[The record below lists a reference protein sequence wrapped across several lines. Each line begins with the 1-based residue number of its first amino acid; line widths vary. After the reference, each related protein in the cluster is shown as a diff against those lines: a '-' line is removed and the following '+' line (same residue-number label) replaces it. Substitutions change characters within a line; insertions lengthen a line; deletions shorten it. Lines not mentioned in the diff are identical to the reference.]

1 MWSLS
6 LRQGTTMDT
15 AGAALSLAI
24 IFNSSLA
31 LFAALRDE
39 FPIFSYRP
47 KTWASIRHRQLKLIL
62 MKEISCTETV

>member
-31 LFAALRDE
+31 LFAALREMSFHLFLSPQDVGE
-39 FPIFSYRP
+39 HPSSSTKIDSY
-47 KTWASIRHRQLKLIL
+47 
-62 MKEISCTETV
+62 EGN